1 MSHLYIHIPF
11 CATKCPYCDF
21 FSLAT
26 QKWHSDFSQALEIES
41 KLRSKECR
49 DSLRTI
55 YFGGGTPSFPE
66 TTELELMLSAV
77 RKHFSVSQEAEITIE
92 ANPDDINSEKLQEW
106 LAMGINRLSIGVQSF
121 LDADLQYL
129 GRRHDA
135 SKAQKAINEA
145 QKAGFSNISIDFIH
159 GIPGS
164 TVESMMQNI
173 EMAAKMRVQHLS
185 MYSLTVE
192 EGTILS
198 KHIAQGKT
206 ANIVEDF
213 QAELYIKSCEKAE
226 EVGFAQYEVSNFCV
240 PGYESVHNS
249 AYWNGASYIGL
260 GPSAHSFDG
269 KSRRWNKSDL
279 IAYIKGA
286 EKGKIPFDS
295 EKLSSIDKYNEYLL
309 TRLRLLEGISLRDME
324 KQFGAEALAQF
335 RGDIAKNK
343 YQEFFVMENNSLSLS
358 RSGLL
363 LADGIIAS
371 LMKG

>member
-1 MSHLYIHIPF
+1 
-11 CATKCPYCDF
+11 
-21 FSLAT
+21 
-26 QKWHSDFSQALEIES
+26 
-41 KLRSKECR
+41 
-49 DSLRTI
+49 
-55 YFGGGTPSFPE
+55 
-66 TTELELMLSAV
+66 
-77 RKHFSVSQEAEITIE
+77 
-92 ANPDDINSEKLQEW
+92 
-106 LAMGINRLSIGVQSF
+106 
-121 LDADLQYL
+121 
-129 GRRHDA
+129 
-135 SKAQKAINEA
+135 
-145 QKAGFSNISIDFIH
+145 
-159 GIPGS
+159 
-164 TVESMMQNI
+164 
-173 EMAAKMRVQHLS
+173 MAAKMRVQHLS